1 MISSMLEL
9 GLTVGGRWVDNLVA
23 HPVMELRPDLMKFL
37 LYTEAISF
45 LRKRARLPFIT
56 VRILELQILSMSVSR
71 SRDNVQL

>member
-37 LYTEAISF
+37 LYTESISF
-45 LRKRARLPFIT
+45 LCK
-56 VRILELQILSMSVSR
+56 LQPLLAF
-71 SRDNVQL
+71 NL